1 MTEFALGLDI
11 GATKVLG
18 VAVDRAGSVLESVR
32 IATEPGGDGVLRTAG
47 AAVRNLLARLDHHP
61 SSPTVGVGVPGLV
74 DADRGVVL
82 HAVNVGI
89 DHEEFPLRDRL
100 ENRLGLPVAVE
111 NDVNVAALGA
121 SALVAPTHA
130 GDPDLAYLSIGTGLA
145 AGLVLG
151 GRLRRGAYGAAGEI
165 GHVPVDSSGPLCSC
179 GQRGCLEVSAS
190 GTALASAWPTE
201 DGIPPAQALFAAAAA
216 GDARAGALKRSFA
229 AAVADAVRMLV
240 LTVDIDAVVLGGG
253 VSDLGEPLRSAVAQ
267 ALREQAQASSFLRSL
282 DLAGRLHIVP
292 RRCPVAAVGAA
303 MLGRAADVSKRL
315 IPQPAVGR
323 LGGGTVTTPC
333 ERS

>member
-1 MTEFALGLDI
+1 MTDFALGLDI

-18 VAVDRAGSVLESVR
+18 VAVDPAGSVLESVR

-47 AAVRNLLARLDHHP
+47 AAVRNLLTRLDHH
-61 SSPTVGVGVPGLV
+61 SSNPTVGVGVPGLV

-100 ENRLGLPVAVE
+100 EDRLGLRVAVE
-111 NDVNVAALGA
+111 NDVNAAALGA
-121 SALVAPTHA
+121 SALVTPTHA
-130 GDPDLAYLSIGTGLA
+130 TDPDLAYLSIGTGLA

-165 GHVPVDSSGPLCSC
+165 GHVPVDSSGPLCPC

-201 DGIPPAQALFAAAAA
+201 DGVGPAQALFAAAAA
-216 GDARAGALKRSFA
+216 GDPRAAAVKRSFA
-229 AAVADAVRMLV
+229 AAVADAVRMLA
-240 LTVDIDAVVLGGG
+240 LTVDVDAVVLGGG
-253 VSDLGEPLRSAVAQ
+253 VSEVGKPLHSAVAQ

-282 DLAGRLHIVP
+282 NLAGRLHIVP

-303 MLGRAADVSKRL
+303 MLGRSDHVSESF
-315 IPQPAVGR
+315 IPQPAAGR
-323 LGGGTVTTPC
+323 LGCGSVTTRS